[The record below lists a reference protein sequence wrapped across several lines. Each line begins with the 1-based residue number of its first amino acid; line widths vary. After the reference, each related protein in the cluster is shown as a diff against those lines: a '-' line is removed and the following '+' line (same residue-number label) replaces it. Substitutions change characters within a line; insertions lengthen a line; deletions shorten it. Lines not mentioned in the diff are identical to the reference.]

1 MPMCGKV
8 GGSLVGPGVDLG
20 PGVPNI
26 LVEGQPISVIGDL
39 VAPHGEPPHSSPT
52 IITGSGTV
60 LASGRPVAVQG
71 ISFASCGHSM
81 ITGAATVQIGA

>member
-8 GGSLVGPGVDLG
+8 GGSLVGPGIDLG

-39 VAPHGEPPHSSPT
+39 VAPHGEPPHSVSL
-52 IITGSGTV
+52 IHI
-60 LASGRPVAVQG
+60 
-71 ISFASCGHSM
+71 
-81 ITGAATVQIGA
+81 